1 MISRFLPQPVRR
13 LLGVKTAGRPPSYQL
28 IERQDQFPALL
39 DSLDKCHEVALDTE
53 ADNMYHYKV
62 RVCLMQFLIEGEVF
76 LLDMLADINFA
87 PMWPKLAKKHIIMHG
102 SDFDL
107 RLLHDLCN
115 FRAKS
120 IFDTM
125 LASQLLGRQRFGLAS
140 LLEDEFGVQLDKN
153 GQKANWSKRPIT
165 KKLLDYAALDVWH
178 LPELRDLLNKELV
191 KLKRTDWLRQQC
203 EAQIEAGSDGFGPPQ
218 ENDWR
223 IGKSEK
229 LRGKSLS
236 VLFCVWHWREEQAK
250 RIDTP
255 PFKVCSND
263 TLIRICIQAEDHD
276 NAEAILEGLNLGKR
290 HDRLIGTLIAAV
302 TAGLA
307 KDPKTLPRRAGRD
320 PNHSPLTQNEVT
332 HMEKIKTERDVV
344 AAKLGIEPTLIAN
357 RAVISQVARDPNK
370 LDELLLPWQ
379 ASLMRDLPSL
389 ANNG

>member
-1 MISRFLPQPVRR
+1 MCIR
-13 LLGVKTAGRPPSYQL
+13 
-28 IERQDQFPALL
+28 
-39 DSLDKCHEVALDTE
+39 DS
-53 ADNMYHYKV
+53 
-62 RVCLMQFLIEGEVF
+62 
-76 LLDMLADINFA
+76 
-87 PMWPKLAKKHIIMHG
+87 
-102 SDFDL
+102 
-107 RLLHDLCN
+107 
-115 FRAKS
+115 
-120 IFDTM
+120 
-125 LASQLLGRQRFGLAS
+125 
-140 LLEDEFGVQLDKN
+140 
-153 GQKANWSKRPIT
+153 
-165 KKLLDYAALDVWH
+165 
-178 LPELRDLLNKELV
+178 
-191 KLKRTDWLRQQC
+191 
-203 EAQIEAGSDGFGPPQ
+203 
-218 ENDWR
+218 
-223 IGKSEK
+223 GKSEK

-320 PNHSPLTQNEVT
+320 PNHSPLTQNEVNR
-332 HMEKIKTERDVV
+332 MEKIKTERDVV